1 MTERIS
7 PQMSIGRTT
16 PVDSRWSKSS
26 AMTST
31 LTRPAPEKPLLAKP
45 MQKAEKT
52 ASDHWNGVK
61 CGSMSG
67 SEAFN
72 PPPRWQVWI
81 QPKGRVWESI
91 RGFHSNCSDESHLG
105 V

>member
-7 PQMSIGRTT
+7 PQISIGRTT

-52 ASDHWNGVK
+52 ASDHWSGVK

-67 SEAFN
+67 GEAFN
-72 PPPRWQVWI
+72 PPLRWQAEVSSLRAAEHEH
-81 QPKGRVWESI
+81 RVDAAESE
-91 RGFHSNCSDESHLG
+91 G
-105 V
+105 